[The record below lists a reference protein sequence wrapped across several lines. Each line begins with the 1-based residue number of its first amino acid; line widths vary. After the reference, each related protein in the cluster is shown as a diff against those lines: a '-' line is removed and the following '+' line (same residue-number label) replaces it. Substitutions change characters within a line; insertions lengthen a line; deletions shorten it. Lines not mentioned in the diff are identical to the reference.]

1 MHLALEE
8 LQAHDGVNSD
18 QKKDQQGDVQQGQ
31 HGFEDGVH
39 HHLQAWIREELK
51 LIFRKQDR
59 TVIIKDKSLTRD
71 SRD

>member
-39 HHLQAWIREELK
+39 HHLQA
-51 LIFRKQDR
+51 
-59 TVIIKDKSLTRD
+59 
-71 SRD
+71 